1 MQESEDL
8 FIADPLPQRPP
19 DGESSALL
27 VGGLNLDNTMQ
38 SEAADRSAL
47 YDEEELDNMA
57 REQYEA
63 VSSLPY
69 YLSRFVVHFGTLL
82 LYMVK

>member
-27 VGGLNLDNTMQ
+27 GGLNLDNTMQ
-38 SEAADRSAL
+38 SEAADRSVL

-63 VSSLPY
+63 VWKSY
-69 YLSRFVVHFGTLL
+69 YKFICQKLELV
-82 LYMVK
+82 

>member
-27 VGGLNLDNTMQ
+27 SGLNLDNTMQ

-63 VSSLPY
+63 VWNSY
-69 YLSRFVVHFGTLL
+69 HKVICQ
-82 LYMVK
+82 K